1 MEVDDPAVVPLDGY
15 DVIVVIVV
23 GIVVGLQTHSHVS
36 VAVVIV
42 VAVDV
47 VAVVAKVESN
57 DQIKIRYD
65 LGSTDYIKYL
75 HVFKNKKLL
84 TLKVYQL

>member
-1 MEVDDPAVVPLDGY
+1 MEIVDPYVGVEVDDTAVVTVDGY

-42 VAVDV
+42 VVVAVDV
-47 VAVVAKVESN
+47 VAVVAKVESY
-57 DQIKIRYD
+57 DQIKIRYG
-65 LGSTDYIKYL
+65 LGSTDYIKS
-75 HVFKNKKLL
+75 
-84 TLKVYQL
+84 

>member
-42 VAVDV
+42 VVVAVDV

-65 LGSTDYIKYL
+65 LGSTDYIKY
-75 HVFKNKKLL
+75 
-84 TLKVYQL
+84 TLSRIRNF